1 MTEFEVVSR
10 ADCGAVVW
18 DNLAKTS
25 AMAWFWH
32 LWASVDAFE
41 TWNGAIDHSFAILD
55 KSSGGRVL
63 CICPLFLFNGRK
75 PFSSLLS
82 RLESTGGPVWDG
94 GLSSRQVSSLYKFL
108 SDLLVQKARELRV
121 YKVDISFSP
130 LSPYLVDGAMSINP
144 AIYLG
149 ARDTSTHSWI
159 VDLRE
164 HNQET
169 LWQKIEHRS
178 RKAVNKARRNGMV
191 VRTASAQD
199 LDAYLKLHRES
210 CARLGIPEKP
220 ATYFQSIFTTHLE
233 QGNALIL
240 AGCDADGTVH
250 ALHTF
255 AIAKGAA
262 LYWTVASDEIAMQSG
277 LNNLVQWEAMV
288 RFLDMG
294 LSFYENGE
302 AFPGHQSGKLKR
314 ISDFKKGFGADLHPY
329 FRGTLITREVVYASI
344 QLAKAILRKRGQE

>member
-1 MTEFEVVSR
+1 M
-10 ADCGAVVW
+10 
-18 DNLAKTS
+18 L
-25 AMAWFWH
+25 
-32 LWASVDAFE
+32 
-41 TWNGAIDHSFAILD
+41 TWNGAIDHSFAVRSKADGERIICL
-55 KSSGGRVL
+55 
-63 CICPLFLFNGRK
+63 CPLLLFPGSK
-75 PFSSLLS
+75 PFSIFRS
-82 RLESTGGPVWDG
+82 RLEATGGPAIDQNLSERAINSLMHLVRVVLLEEADKTSVVIVDLSFPPLAPAYVG
-94 GLSSRQVSSLYKFL
+94 G
-108 SDLLVQKARELRV
+108 ENRV
-121 YKVDISFSP
+121 
-130 LSPYLVDGAMSINP
+130 NP
-144 AIYLG
+144 AALIG
-149 ARDTSTHSWI
+149 CEDTSTHSWI

-220 ATYFQSIFTTHLE
+220 AAYFQSIFTTHLE

-262 LYWTVASDEIAMQSG
+262 LYWTVASDEIAMQLG

-302 AFPGHQSGKLKR
+302 AFPGYQSGKLKR